1 MTDEEFDKLNIF
13 NSHWETEVNANLH
26 QMNFHLANISYDLTK
41 MLNHMRHM
49 ERSIV
54 NSIQNLTY
62 VTQNSYDSLNESVN
76 ANLKEIKSSVST
88 NNLFTAINTYQTYKL
103 RKQIQ

>member
-1 MTDEEFDKLNIF
+1 
-13 NSHWETEVNANLH
+13 
-26 QMNFHLANISYDLTK
+26 MNFHLANISYDLTK

>member
-1 MTDEEFDKLNIF
+1 
-13 NSHWETEVNANLH
+13 
-26 QMNFHLANISYDLTK
+26 
-41 MLNHMRHM
+41 MRHM